1 MLNDQTKETIRVL
14 FVDDEEN
21 VLKSLKRL
29 FLDSD
34 IEILTAPSGKAGLN
48 LLKVSEVSVIVS
60 DQRMP
65 EMGGVEF
72 LEKASKISPDSVRI
86 LLTGYADI
94 EAVVSAINKGG
105 VYRYIAKP
113 WNDND
118 LMIAVL
124 NAAER
129 YRLIKENRRLTELT
143 KKQNEELKKWSS
155 ELEIYVQQ
163 QTIDLTNQNK
173 ELKKLA
179 GKLKQNF
186 REFISAFY
194 NILELRNK
202 IIYTHSN
209 NVATLVSDIVFRM
222 GLSETDAETIVA
234 AAQLHDIGRVG
245 IPDAHLLKNVEEF
258 TAQEKEEYMNHPI
271 IGQTALDCIDDLR
284 PVGVLIRHHHEW
296 YNGDGFPDN
305 LRGENIPLGARII
318 AMADKFDRLIGINPG
333 EQGKGSALKR
343 IESFLGSQFDPALY
357 KYLNAAV
364 QEMILPSAHEAGQVE
379 VEVKADDLVPGLV
392 LSRDIR
398 SGTGLLIV
406 TKGTVMNE
414 KNMETL
420 KRGNYIDPSKTGI
433 FVWNKRDMRGK
444 T

>member
-1 MLNDQTKETIRVL
+1 MLNDHAKEAIKVL

-29 FLDSD
+29 FLDTD
-34 IEILTAPSGKAGLN
+34 IEILTALSGKEGLN
-48 LLKVSEVSVIVS
+48 LLKAGEVSVIVS

-72 LEKASKISPDSVRI
+72 LEKAAKISPDSVRI

-94 EAVVSAINKGG
+94 EAVVNAINKSG
-105 VYRYIAKP
+105 VYRYITKP

-129 YRLIKENRRLTELT
+129 YSLIKENRRLTELT

-155 ELEIYVQQ
+155 ELEVYVQQ
-163 QTIDLTNQNK
+163 QTIDLTKQNR
-173 ELKKLA
+173 ELKRLNEKLT
-179 GKLKQNF
+179 KNF

-194 NILELRNK
+194 NVMELRNK
-202 IIYTHSN
+202 IVYTHSN
-209 NVATLVSDIVFRM
+209 NVSTLVSYIVFSM
-222 GLSETDAETIVA
+222 GLSEADAETIVA
-234 AAQLHDIGRVG
+234 AAQLHDIGRLG
-245 IPDAHLLKNVEEF
+245 IPDVQLLKNVDEF
-258 TAQEKEEYMNHPI
+258 TAREREEYMNHPI

-296 YNGDGFPDN
+296 YNGDGFPDK
-305 LRGENIPLGARII
+305 LRGEKIPLGARII
-318 AMADKFDRLIGINPG
+318 ALADKFERLIGINPG
-333 EQGKGSALKR
+333 VQAKESALKR
-343 IESFLGSQFDPALY
+343 IKGLLGSQFDPALF
-357 KYLNAAV
+357 KFLAAAV

-379 VEVKADDLVPGLV
+379 VEVKADDLVSGLV

-398 SGTGLLIV
+398 SGTGLLLL
-406 TKGTVMNE
+406 TKGSVLNE

-420 KRGNYIDPSKTGI
+420 KRGYDIDPSKSGI
-433 FVWNKRDMRGK
+433 FVWSKRELP
-444 T
+444 